1 MKKVLFGKQNLK
13 PFQHREDRIRRRAK
27 PEAFNLMVTKKL
39 FHMKAE
45 SRM

>member
-1 MKKVLFGKQNLK
+1 MKKVLFGKQNRK
-13 PFQHREDRIRRRAK
+13 PFQHREDRIRRAK
-27 PEAFNLMVTKKL
+27 PEAFSLMVTKKL